1 MKKFTLPYFILLLS
15 IFMYSCNS
23 EDSKIKEA
31 LKSTIPTEVVKN
43 YEYKSHQIVE
53 TILDSNIKDS
63 ISALESDNTVKI
75 MLLEEKDKKKEYYL
89 AQIAQ
94 MKHQQQT
101 TLPWLRGDYRG
112 LIRDWQRML
121 DDVNREM
128 KQDSLVMDS
137 LNKRIDYFNDCI
149 EGADSPIIFYKVK
162 HEYMLSGAYHCDEV
176 VLDSKYQL
184 VKQ

>member
-1 MKKFTLPYFILLLS
+1 M
-15 IFMYSCNS
+15 
-23 EDSKIKEA
+23 IKEA
-31 LKSTIPTEVVKN
+31 LKSAIPAEMVNN

-63 ISALESDNTVKI
+63 ISSLESASTVRI
-75 MLLEEKDKKKEYYL
+75 MLLEEKDQEREYYL
-89 AQIAQ
+89 AQIDQ

-101 TLPWLRGDYRG
+101 TLPWLRSDYKG

-137 LNKRIDYFNDCI
+137 LNKRIDYFNSCI
-149 EGADSPIIFYKVK
+149 EGTDSPIIFYKVK
-162 HEYMLSGAYHCDEV
+162 HVYTLSGAYHCDEI

-184 VKQ
+184 VKE